1 MSAVFNPFEIMALPA
16 EMAHHRHDYNQIVI
30 GLNGRTEFDIE
41 GNGNLVGPGQGCL
54 VSSALNHAFG
64 GLGSNR
70 ILVVNLAPEP
80 DGTLPEQQQRVHEL
94 FQHPRYFQLSPQ
106 AQQLV
111 SVLSTEMHANPD
123 DVLLGQAC
131 ANTLLCALQRH
142 MDLPQPRPR
151 AKRLN
156 IEVIDAYI
164 AQHLGRKITVAQ
176 LAGCAFLGESQFHLL
191 FKDQTGLSPYQYVLE
206 KRLAE
211 ARNMLIS
218 SHHSLAYIA
227 QHCGFSSQS
236 LFTQIFSS
244 RFDISPARYRKSH
257 R

>member
-1 MSAVFNPFEIMALPA
+1 MSYVLNPFEIMALPD

-30 GLNGRTEFDIE
+30 GLNGQTEFDIE

-64 GLGSNR
+64 GLGSNT

-80 DGTLPEQQQRVHEL
+80 DGALTEQKQRLYEL

-106 AQQLV
+106 ARQLV
-111 SVLSTEMHANPD
+111 TVLSAEMRSCPD
-123 DVLLGQAC
+123 DTLLGQAC
-131 ANTLLCALQRH
+131 ANTLVCALQRH
-142 MDLPQPRPR
+142 MDLPQSRSR
-151 AKRLN
+151 THRLN

-176 LAGCAFLGESQFHLL
+176 LAGCVFLGESQFHLL
-191 FKDQTGLSPYQYVLE
+191 FKEQTGLSPYQYVLE

-211 ARNMLIS
+211 ARSMLTS

-244 RFDISPARYRKSH
+244 RFDISPARYRKLH

>member
-1 MSAVFNPFEIMALPA
+1 MSYAFNPFEIMALPA
-16 EMAHHRHDYNQIVI
+16 EMAHHQHDYNQIVI

-41 GNGNLVGPGQGCL
+41 GNGNRVGPGQGCL
-54 VSSALNHAFG
+54 VSSALDHAFG

-70 ILVVNLAPEP
+70 ILVVNLAPTAE
-80 DGTLPEQQQRVHEL
+80 GALPEQQQRVHEL
-94 FQHPRYFQLSPQ
+94 FQHPRYFQLNPQ

-111 SVLSTEMHANPD
+111 SVLSAEMRASPD
-123 DVLLGQAC
+123 DALLGQAC

-142 MDLPQPRPR
+142 MELPHAHLRS
-151 AKRLN
+151 KRLN
-156 IEVIDAYI
+156 LEVIDAYI
-164 AQHLGRKITVAQ
+164 NQHLGRKITVAQ

-191 FKDQTGLSPYQYVLE
+191 FKEQTGLSPYQYVLE

-211 ARNMLIS
+211 ARNMLVL

-244 RFDISPARYRKSH
+244 RFDISPARYRKAH